1 VAASEPRAALGG
13 RRPPRPHPAAPPVSG
28 ARTGS
33 ADPAGQ
39 EAGTVMLCV
48 RVEPSLRRRVKLA
61 ALARGR
67 TIQALTVEALENAC
81 RQADV

>member
-1 VAASEPRAALGG
+1 VVASEPRSALGA
-13 RRPPRPHPAAPPVSG
+13 RRPPRPHPAVPPAPG
-28 ARTGS
+28 ARAVS
-33 ADPAGQ
+33 ADPPGQ
-39 EAGTVMLCV
+39 ETGLVMLCV